1 MRQKKTRP
9 LSVFTCNVLLQN
21 LWFLLPTS
29 MLPPPPPPSRLFLN
43 HLKHLLQTTLR
54 SYKQWIRIIG
64 SHKVEYD
71 MKNEGDRK
79 ECWAPCKR
87 TQRCCAN
94 NPNIVWCYTL
104 CSCARNAAY
113 CCVSWKWG
121 WKRNNVGSV
130 CIALPTLLGL
140 HMRITHC
147 PFEHNSCVSQ
157 YCRQNSVNFSIILLL
172 IQTRS

>member
-1 MRQKKTRP
+1 MDKFILRRFVILLFKTLFRDQIWTQK
-9 LSVFTCNVLLQN
+9 CQY
-21 LWFLLPTS
+21 WFEIKGLIFDCKWS
-29 MLPPPPPPSRLFLN
+29 IFYAWIMLFCF
-43 HLKHLLQTTLR
+43 
-54 SYKQWIRIIG
+54 
-64 SHKVEYD
+64 D

-94 NPNIVWCYTL
+94 NPNIVWCYIL

-147 PFEHNSCVSQ
+147 PFEHYSCVSQ
-157 YCRQNSVNFSIILLL
+157 YCGQNSVNFSIILLL